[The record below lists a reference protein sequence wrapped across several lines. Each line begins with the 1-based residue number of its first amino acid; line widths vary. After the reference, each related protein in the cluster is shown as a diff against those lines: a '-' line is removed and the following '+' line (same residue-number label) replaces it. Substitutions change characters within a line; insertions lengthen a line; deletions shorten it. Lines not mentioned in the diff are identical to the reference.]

1 MTTSSGL
8 DGVARVIVGVD
19 THLDEH
25 VAVAIDHHGTRL
37 GEYRL
42 GTTAKGYEDLETWA
56 IGLGQ
61 VSTFGVEGTGSYGAG
76 LARHLARCG
85 HKVIEVNRPD
95 RSTRRRLGKSD
106 PLDAEM
112 AARSVLAGVAR
123 ESPKSGVDKVE
134 MILVLKIVKDSAM
147 KARMQAINQ
156 MKALVVT
163 APVELREELAGLN
176 ARRLVDRCSSFRPGR
191 LATPVAAAKHALRL
205 LARRHS
211 QLTCEIEGIDD
222 ELARLTAET
231 APALVHTF
239 GVGADTA
246 ATLLVTAGSHPER
259 LRSEPAFAA
268 LCGVNPIPASSG
280 KTERHRL
287 NRGGDRQ
294 ANAALYRV
302 VLVRLR
308 YDERTREYMRRRTR
322 EGMTKSEVIRCL
334 KRYVARQIFAILH
347 EIGRKNLALPAA
359 A

>member
-61 VSTFGVEGTGSYGAG
+61 VATFGVEGTGSYGAG

-134 MILVLKIVKDSAM
+134 MIRVLKIVKDSAM
-147 KARMQAINQ
+147 KARTQAINQ

-176 ARRLVDRCSSFRPGR
+176 ARRLVDRCISFRPGR

-211 QLTCEIEGIDD
+211 QLTCEIEGVWGRMAI
-222 ELARLTAET
+222 
-231 APALVHTF
+231 V
-239 GVGADTA
+239 DTKPFK
-246 ATLLVTAGSHPER
+246 LRVILHRIFVERPQVTG
-259 LRSEPAFAA
+259 
-268 LCGVNPIPASSG
+268 IPAWP
-280 KTERHRL
+280 
-287 NRGGDRQ
+287 GG
-294 ANAALYRV
+294 AACYR
-302 VLVRLR
+302 RSR
-308 YDERTREYMRRRTR
+308 Y
-322 EGMTKSEVIRCL
+322 
-334 KRYVARQIFAILH
+334 IL
-347 EIGRKNLALPAA
+347 
-359 A
+359 